1 VTRKATVPVLLKT
14 VLPAAVG
21 LVVLVLII
29 AWLAGVF
36 TEKIPG
42 GQTAVAGGEPDAG
55 KPRET
60 YVVEP
65 KEKPY
70 IEEAIGTLKAASRT
84 VISSRVLARINRITV
99 RAGDAVKKD
108 DVLIELDQ
116 QDLDAKLSQAKAEL
130 AATDALVEQ
139 AQDLVDRAARVRQA
153 TPGAIPD
160 QEFQKLNSSLQ
171 AALANQSRARQGVA
185 EAEAYVSYATIR
197 APKSGT
203 ISNRFA
209 EEGDTAQP
217 GVPLLS
223 LYDQQSLRL
232 EVPVMENLAVNLHR
246 GDKLTVHVDALKQ
259 DFSGV
264 VDEKV
269 PQAEAATRTFL
280 IKVALPPS
288 DDLYEGMF
296 GRLEIPAGTRRHL
309 CLHSGAVQRIGQ
321 LEFVQV
327 VDPKTGKLERRFIK
341 TGQRGYGQFVE
352 VLSGLDEGETVVLQP
367 SAAAPSG
374 ESSPG

>member
-1 VTRKATVPVLLKT
+1 MLVKS
-14 VLPAAVG
+14 VLPAVVG
-21 LVVLVLII
+21 LMVLVLII

-36 TEKIPG
+36 TEKTPG
-42 GQTAVAGGEPDAG
+42 GQTAVAGGEQDAG
-55 KPRET
+55 TPRQT

-70 IEEAIGTLKAASRT
+70 IVEAIGTLKAASRT

-116 QDLDAKLSQAKAEL
+116 QDLEAKLSQAKAEL

-139 AQDLVDRAARVRQA
+139 ARDLVDRAARVRQT

-185 EAEAYVSYATIR
+185 EAEAYLSYATIR

-209 EEGDTAQP
+209 EQGDTAQP
-217 GVPLLS
+217 GVPLLT
-223 LYDQQSLRL
+223 LYDRQSLRL
-232 EVPVMENLAVNLHR
+232 EVPVMENLAVNVHR
-246 GDKLTVHVDALKQ
+246 GDKLTVHVDALRQ

-296 GRLEIPAGTRRHL
+296 GRLQIPAGTRRHL
-309 CLHSGAVQRIGQ
+309 CLHSGAVQQIGQ

-327 VDPKTGKLERRFIK
+327 VDPETGKLERRFIK

-367 SAAAPSG
+367 AAAAPSADDSQG
-374 ESSPG
+374 